1 MSEIKTITAQHV
13 TDKHMLERSRW
24 YGPNLFTF
32 LTTAAET
39 QGAFSLTKA
48 TLRKGFEPPLHVHS
62 REEESS
68 FILEG
73 EIIYEVGEQQIHAKA
88 GDYVHLPRLI
98 PHTFKLVTETVTLL
112 LFITPGGFEDM
123 FMQCSRPA
131 SSVELPEIP
140 AVAPGKE
147 FFEKINRVSE
157 ELGVTTLPR
166 L

>member
-1 MSEIKTITAQHV
+1 
-13 TDKHMLERSRW
+13 
-24 YGPNLFTF
+24 
-32 LTTAAET
+32 
-39 QGAFSLTKA
+39 LTKA

-123 FMQCSRPA
+123 FMQCSRSA
-131 SSVELPEIP
+131 SSVELPEIST
-140 AVAPGKE
+140 VAPGKE
-147 FFEKINRVSE
+147 FFEKINRESE